1 VYILIREKSYLVP
14 RFSFDLNLILR
25 FLISRIKS
33 LGFAYVSN
41 RSLCYF
47 TVKVNGLPSTTCVSF
62 NMSASTSTTLISATS
77 YIYIYILRKKKKPLR
92 QLSKQNSTPRLTPHY
107 QSSSNRQSSST
118 KTTKKVRSVA
128 SVTKNYLGFFFLIF
142 FRNKLKKLKTSH
154 SQKQNKK
161 SQKHK
166 ERDWNILEP
175 LQP

>member
-77 YIYIYILRKKKKPLR
+77 YIYIYIYIKKKKKPLR

-142 FRNKLKKLKTSH
+142 FRNKLK
-154 SQKQNKK
+154 N
-161 SQKHK
+161 
-166 ERDWNILEP
+166 
-175 LQP
+175 

>member
-77 YIYIYILRKKKKPLR
+77 YIYIYIYILRKKK
-92 QLSKQNSTPRLTPHY
+92 NHY
-107 QSSSNRQSSST
+107 VS
-118 KTTKKVRSVA
+118 
-128 SVTKNYLGFFFLIF
+128 Y
-142 FRNKLKKLKTSH
+142 
-154 SQKQNKK
+154 QNKTLPHASLHIINPVAIDK
-161 SQKHK
+161 VQVLK
-166 ERDWNILEP
+166 
-175 LQP
+175 QPKR